1 MQNSTP
7 VDPLIGPPNRRSSVS
22 RPVRFA
28 FWLLAVATLTNWNH
42 LANMTVGRGTY
53 VNLGLALCCV
63 FLFLVVRLPLR
74 RALGIPGFL
83 IVAALISYLIIG
95 LSVALITD
103 FAWYSINATLPFH
116 VGLAVL
122 IIVATALGASAL
134 LRRIGVERLLKGI
147 LAILAVTCI
156 LILATP
162 LLVKYLYSPPSHFW
176 DVLLTASTRFIGT
189 YTTPT
194 IAGIVAC
201 YAAGLGLV
209 FLDSGR
215 YRTFAGL
222 VVILSGTACLLTF
235 SRMVFLTYA
244 LLLLLFLWFSTF
256 NLYRK
261 RTFLGVTLAIAFVA
275 VFSLS
280 ISNMEHLL
288 ALSPGRFNRLMTI
301 RTFDFRGNYV
311 YNIRPELWS
320 LGWSQIT
327 ESPLFGHGL
336 TRFHQLEGAP
346 HCRLIE
352 VTCGVHNTY
361 LGLWGEA
368 GIIPLS
374 LFLLFIGSLLWKRL
388 TLPRSLAMDAVA
400 VLTFVFAVESMATD
414 GAVYFFWHAFI
425 LGLSCAMAAHATRES
440 RGWRSGQTLE
450 TPPAC
455 LRGPASAQTKSRGTA
470 PSATG

>member
-22 RPVRFA
+22 RPARFA

-53 VNLGLALCCV
+53 VNLGLALCCA

-74 RALGIPGFL
+74 RVLGIPGFL
-83 IVAALISYLIIG
+83 IVAALISYLVIG
-95 LSVALITD
+95 MSVALLTD
-103 FAWYSINATLPFH
+103 FAWYSLNPTLPLH

-134 LRRIGVERLLKGI
+134 LRWIGVERLLKGV

-162 LLVKYLYSPPSHFW
+162 LLLKYLYSPPMHFW
-176 DVLLTASTRFIGT
+176 DVLHTASTRFIGT
-189 YTTPT
+189 YTTPI
-194 IAGIVAC
+194 IAGMVAC
-201 YAAGLGLV
+201 YAAGLGLL
-209 FLDSGR
+209 FLYSSR

-222 VVILSGTACLLTF
+222 VVILSSAACLLTF

-256 NLYRK
+256 NRYRK

-275 VFSLS
+275 VFFLS
-280 ISNMEHLL
+280 ISNMGRFL
-288 ALSPGRFNRLMTI
+288 ALDHGQFHRLRWMNTL
-301 RTFDFRGNYV
+301 DFGDP
-311 YNIRPELWS
+311 NILRWELWS
-320 LGWSQIT
+320 LGWSHIT

-336 TRFHQLEGAP
+336 TRFHQLEGARG
-346 HCRLIE
+346 CRAMKI
-352 VTCGVHNTY
+352 TCGVHNTY
-361 LGLWGEA
+361 LLLWGEA
-368 GIIPLS
+368 GLIPVS
-374 LFLLFIGSLLWKRL
+374 LFLLFISSLLWKRL
-388 TLPRSLAMDAVA
+388 TLPRSLAMDAVG
-400 VLTFVFAVESMATD
+400 VLTLVFAMTSMTND
-414 GAVYFFWHAFI
+414 GTLYFFWHAFI

-450 TPPAC
+450 TRPAG
-455 LRGPASAQTKSRGTA
+455 LRRQASALTMSRGTA
-470 PSATG
+470 PSAAG

>member
-1 MQNSTP
+1 MQNPTP
-7 VDPLIGPPNRRSSVS
+7 VDPLIGPPNRRVSMS
-22 RPVRFA
+22 RPARFA
-28 FWLLAVATLTNWNH
+28 FWLLAVATLSNWNH
-42 LANMTVGRGTY
+42 LANMTVGGGTS
-53 VNLGLALCCV
+53 VNLGLALCCA

-83 IVAALISYLIIG
+83 LVAALISYLFIG
-95 LSVALITD
+95 LSVALLTD
-103 FAWYSINATLPFH
+103 FAWYAMNPTLPFH

-134 LRRIGVERLLKGI
+134 LPRIGVERLLKGI
-147 LAILAVTCI
+147 LAILAVICI

-162 LLVKYLYSPPSHFW
+162 LLVKYLYRPPAHFW
-176 DVLLTASTRFIGT
+176 DVLNTASTRFIGT

-194 IAGIVAC
+194 IAGMAAC
-201 YAAGLGLV
+201 YAAGLGLL
-209 FLDSGR
+209 FLDGGR

-222 VVILSGTACLLTF
+222 VVVLSGAACLLTF

-261 RTFLGVTLAIAFVA
+261 RTFLGVTLAMAFVA
-275 VFSLS
+275 VFFLS
-280 ISNMEHLL
+280 ISNMERFL
-288 ALSPGRFNRLMTI
+288 ALEVNQFGRLMAMKNL
-301 RTFDFRGNYV
+301 DFSGNHV
-311 YNIRPELWS
+311 RNVRPGLWS

-336 TRFHQLEGAP
+336 MRFQQLEGAP
-346 HCRLIE
+346 KCRLME

-361 LGLWGEA
+361 LMLWGEA
-368 GIIPLS
+368 GLIPLL
-374 LFLLFIGSLLWKRL
+374 LFLLFLSSLLWKRL

-400 VLTFVFAVESMATD
+400 VLTFVFALESMATD
-414 GAVYFFWHAFI
+414 GTVFFFWHAFI

-440 RGWRSGQTLE
+440 RGQRSGQTLE
-450 TPPAC
+450 TRPAR
-455 LRGPASAQTKSRGTA
+455 LPRQASARTTSLGTA